1 MGLLRRDLELL
12 ESKKIDLEVWKD
24 KILDIRNS
32 IEQLRMELDL
42 HDESFSVEGFEV
54 EWQNFER
61 MWRGRDNTTTETGQM
76 SEFERLVAEAECDD
90 MNVDNEILEFPR
102 NNYQDARYMQ
112 FQIYGPGLEVGFVS
126 KVPGQ
131 TTQEMGNR
139 YSQWGKDAISLQID
153 SQITADLKPFYRIED
168 QTLEEAPPSQPSDRC
183 G

>member
-42 HDESFSVEGFEV
+42 HNESFSVEGFEV

-61 MWRGRDNTTTETGQM
+61 MWRGRDNTTTEGQM

-90 MNVDNEILEFPR
+90 MNVDNEILELHI
-102 NNYQDARYMQ
+102 NNYQDAYPTPSSQYFRRNELESEVHA
-112 FQIYGPGLEVGFVS
+112 IPDIRSGPGGRFRLESTRPDNAGT
-126 KVPGQ
+126 GQ
-131 TTQEMGNR
+131 SLFSMG
-139 YSQWGKDAISLQID
+139 
-153 SQITADLKPFYRIED
+153 IED
-168 QTLEEAPPSQPSDRC
+168 RTLEEAPASQPSDRC
-183 G
+183 D